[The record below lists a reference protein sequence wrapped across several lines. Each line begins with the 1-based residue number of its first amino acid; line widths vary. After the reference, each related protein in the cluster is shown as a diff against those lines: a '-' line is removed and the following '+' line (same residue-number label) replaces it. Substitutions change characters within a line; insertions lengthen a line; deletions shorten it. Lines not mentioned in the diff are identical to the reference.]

1 MRGKQGPSTEREYQ
15 EGKHAQQLANI
26 ALHIKS
32 MQRSHTS
39 NFIQFK
45 SQTPN
50 KSKQESKKAAR
61 GNKFL
66 FKGSISLNRT
76 GYTGVLELQDSLH
89 LAGTCSKFYS
99 KSN

>member
-1 MRGKQGPSTEREYQ
+1 METAHKKRWEPYRRGKQGPSTEREYQ
-15 EGKHAQQLANI
+15 EGILAQQMANI

-32 MQRSHTS
+32 MQRTHTS

-61 GNKFL
+61 GNKYL
-66 FKGSISLNRT
+66 I
-76 GYTGVLELQDSLH
+76 E
-89 LAGTCSKFYS
+89 
-99 KSN
+99 